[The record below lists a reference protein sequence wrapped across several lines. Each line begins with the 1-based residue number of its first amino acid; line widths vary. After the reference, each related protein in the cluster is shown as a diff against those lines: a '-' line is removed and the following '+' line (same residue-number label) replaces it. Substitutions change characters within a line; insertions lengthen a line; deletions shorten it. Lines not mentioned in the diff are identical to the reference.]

1 MRYFEY
7 EDFVEKVCEL
17 GFLMPKDK
25 DIKGFPV
32 LEDFVP
38 ESQWWTNN
46 PDIDPWLWKDRA
58 ATEKRLAYGAFFN
71 GKKGYIAP
79 GFYSVFMDAFRPKVS
94 MEERYEAGKLGLYE
108 WKFWCLL
115 TNEKRPIGT
124 HEYRRMIDTGEKG
137 KNALDAAVIRLQ
149 TTFDITIAG
158 NMDMLDKEGHPYNK
172 AVVYDMTDNWIPPM
186 WLSVNPPMSHYEA
199 VESIYKRLID
209 VSKGLDTAQSEKLF
223 HKSQKLYASY
233 S

>member
-79 GFYSVFMDAFRPKVS
+79 EFYSVFMDAFRPKVS
-94 MEERYEAGKLGLYE
+94 MAERYEAGKLGLYE

-115 TNEKRPIGT
+115 TNENRPIGT

-158 NMDMLDKEGHPYNK
+158 NMDMLDKDGHPYNK
-172 AVVYDMTDNWIPPM
+172 AVIYDMADNWIPPL
-186 WLSVNPPMSHYEA
+186 WQSINPPMSHYEA
-199 VESIYKRLID
+199 VESIYKRLIC
-209 VSKGLDTAQSEKLF
+209 VSKGLDTAQAEKLF